1 MRNLPNLISLLRLL
15 LVPFTVWLIISEAY
29 GAAFASFVAAGIS
42 DGIDGYLARR
52 FDWRTRLGA
61 YLDPLAD
68 KTLLVSVFV
77 TLGLLKLIPAW
88 LAILVVSRDALI
100 VGAVLLS
107 RIMDNP
113 VRVAPLLV
121 SKANTLAQILF
132 AVAVLGV
139 AALGRPLG
147 PTVDYGSIPVALLTA
162 LSGAAYLMSWLRHM
176 AVEPDGDPRA

>member
-1 MRNLPNLISLLRLL
+1 MHNIPNLISVLRLL
-15 LVPFTVWLIISEAY
+15 LVPLTVWLIISEAH
-29 GAAFASFVAAGIS
+29 GWAFLTFVAAGIS

-68 KTLLVSVFV
+68 KALLVSVFV

-88 LAILVVSRDALI
+88 LAIVVVSRDALI

-107 RIMDNP
+107 RLMDHP
-113 VRVAPLLV
+113 VHVRPLMV
-121 SKANTLAQILF
+121 SKVNTVAQILF

-139 AALGRPLG
+139 AAAGKPLDRL
-147 PTVDYGSIPVALLTA
+147 VDYGSIPVTLLTA
-162 LSGAAYLMSWLRHM
+162 LSGAAYLASWLRHM
-176 AVEPDGDPRA
+176 SEQPEGDGRP

>member
-1 MRNLPNLISLLRLL
+1 MHNIPNLISVLRLL
-15 LVPFTVWLIISEAY
+15 LVPVTVWLMISEAY
-29 GAAFASFVAAGIS
+29 GWAFLTFVAAGVS
-42 DGIDGYLARR
+42 DGIDGFLARR

-77 TLGLLKLIPAW
+77 TLGFLKLIPAW

-107 RIMDNP
+107 RLMDHP
-113 VRVAPLLV
+113 VKVRPLMV
-121 SKANTLAQILF
+121 SKVNTVAQILF

-139 AALGRPLG
+139 AALGKPLAQL
-147 PTVDYGSIPVALLTA
+147 VDYGGIPVALLTA
-162 LSGAAYLMSWLRHM
+162 LSGAAYLMAWLRHM
-176 AVEPDGDPRA
+176 AEQPNEGGTP